1 MTLFIEILLIVLIY
15 LAGMGLGLFIPVP
28 FSLLSMGLFFLLLM
42 TGLLKDRLFTKIS
55 TLILSNLAFFFIP
68 PAVEIVDSMSVL
80 EGNYLKLIVIMVVSN
95 ICVLAVTALVVQAVL
110 NRKENNR
117 D

>member
-1 MTLFIEILLIVLIY
+1 MTLLIEILLIGLIY
-15 LAGMGLGLFIPVP
+15 LAGVGLGMIIPVP
-28 FSLLSMGLFFLLLM
+28 IGLLSMALFFLLLM

-80 EGNYLKLIVIMVVSN
+80 EGNYLKLIIVMVISN
-95 ICVLAVTALVVQAVL
+95 ICVMAVTGLVVQAVL
-110 NRKENNR
+110 KKKETQR